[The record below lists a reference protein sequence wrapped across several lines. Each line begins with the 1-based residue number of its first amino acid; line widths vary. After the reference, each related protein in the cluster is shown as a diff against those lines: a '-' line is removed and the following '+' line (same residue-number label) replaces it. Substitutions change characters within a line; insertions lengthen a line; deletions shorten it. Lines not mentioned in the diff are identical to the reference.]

1 MKLNFKINT
10 ESKEYN
16 ACSYTIDDMNILE
29 RTAKIT
35 PKKNG
40 QFVTCWK
47 RDIDGITVPYKET
60 GSIDFFVIKV
70 NSGENSGEF
79 KFPKSALIKHGI
91 LSTEKKDGKR
101 GFRVYPIWDTP
112 TSKQA
117 IKTQAWQLDY
127 FKSNSLTNI

>member
-1 MKLNFKINT
+1 MKENKLNYKINS
-10 ESKEYN
+10 ESNQYN
-16 ACSYTIDDMNILE
+16 GCSYTIDDKNILE

-35 PKKNG
+35 PKKIG

-47 RDIDGITVPYKET
+47 RNSNGITEPYKD
-60 GSIDFFVIKV
+60 SDLIDFFVIKV
-70 NSGENSGEF
+70 IHSKKSGTF
-79 KFPKSALIKHGI
+79 KFPKAALIKHGI

-117 IKTQAWQLDY
+117 VKTQVWQLNY
-127 FKSNSLTNI
+127 FKEDA